1 MKRINALLCICLCC
15 LLLAGCSVIDSFRPA
30 QTAAPTTAPEGPLLP
45 DESVPPTPTPLESLY
60 YDYSAYETILQ
71 DTETRF
77 EETMGGDYLTYGLVD
92 LDGDGILELCV
103 MEGTCEADFIWQV
116 YTLEDSRAKSVG
128 AFGGSHSALYTDG
141 EPGLLCQH
149 GQMGVEEI
157 ERITFDGQFISS
169 SIIQSRQLEPGEE
182 YSEPGE
188 RVPVAL
194 ITDHSLIPGV

>member
-15 LLLAGCSVIDSFRPA
+15 LLLAGCSVIDSLRPA
-30 QTAAPTTAPEGPLLP
+30 QTAAPTTAPGGELAP

-60 YDYSAYETILQ
+60 YDYSDYAAILQ
-71 DTETRF
+71 DTVTRY

-116 YTLEDSRAKSVG
+116 YTLEDSRAKSIG
-128 AFGGSHSALYTDG
+128 AFGGSHSVLYTDG
-141 EPGLLCQH
+141 EPGLLCLH
-149 GQMGVEEI
+149 GQMDVEEI
-157 ERITFDGQFISS
+157 ERITYDGQYISS
-169 SIIQSRQLEPGEE
+169 SIIQSRQLEPGED

-194 ITDHSLIPGV
+194 ITDASLIPGV